1 MRKTIVEVPELEKA
15 YMAENI
21 FQVLRS
27 IQQQLEKE
35 VVSKQRTI
43 ERQEDEIRKL
53 RAELEQKNDYTAL
66 LNARLQDC
74 QKNTEGSR
82 QLINKLLND
91 IARLQQDVEWYKRTY
106 ETRSLLGTILE
117 KLKRW

>member
-1 MRKTIVEVPELEKA
+1 MRKTTVEVPELEKA

-35 VVSKQRTI
+35 IVAKQRTI
-43 ERQEDEIRKL
+43 ERQEDELGKL
-53 RAELEQKNDYTAL
+53 RAELEQKNEHTAM

-74 QKNTEGSR
+74 QRNTEGSR

-91 IARLQQDVEWYKRTY
+91 ISRLQQDVEWYKRTY
-106 ETRSLLGTILE
+106 ETRSLIGTIRQ
-117 KLKRW
+117 KLFR